1 MDLEDQ
7 FSLDHLI
14 FTERKCRS
22 CGKTKDLLSDFY
34 RTRKNRSSVSAFSYE
49 CKECTKKRVSNTRKK
64 VVDKMTTNI
73 FDRCEYPD
81 W

>member
-34 RTRKNRSSVSAFSYE
+34 RTRKNRSSVSAYSYE
-49 CKECTKKRVSNTRKK
+49 CKECTKMRITVNRMTNRVL
-64 VVDKMTTNI
+64 DKW
-73 FDRCEYPD
+73 EYPD

>member
-49 CKECTKKRVSNTRKK
+49 CKECTKMRITVNRMTNRVL
-64 VVDKMTTNI
+64 DKW
-73 FDRCEYPD
+73 EYPD